1 MAFSLA
7 QSLKRVLSSGDFLF
21 PSTISRSFSSTG
33 SAAMR
38 YHIIKADRNDPND
51 RGGLPAVQIK
61 ESDDSL
67 TVTRSMPGFGKEIV
81 KVAVDVDKNT
91 VSIKLR
97 DCDGC
102 ETLVPLPE
110 GCKSSEARAEVRNG
124 LVTVVVP
131 KRKNGAE

>member
-1 MAFSLA
+1 MAFSQA
-7 QSLKRVLSSGDFLF
+7 QSLKRVLF
-21 PSTISRSFSSTG
+21 PATISRSFSSTG

-51 RGGLPAVQIK
+51 RGGLPAVRIK
-61 ESDDSL
+61 ESDESL
-67 TVTRSMPGFGKEIV
+67 TVTRSMSGFGKEIV
-81 KVAVDVDKNT
+81 KVTVDVEKNT

-110 GCKSSEARAEVRNG
+110 GCKSSEARAEVRND